1 MPTQAQV
8 DANRRNAS
16 RSTGPGRTDRTRFNG
31 LKHGLRAEQVVLPGE
46 DPAEFEAERQAWID
60 DWRPKSHTRA
70 VLVERAAVASWRLR
84 RAVRSEAATRSRA
97 ADDAAFAFDAE
108 LRERVERAVDRFEDD
123 PKAALSLLESTA
135 AGIDRLLGA
144 WGELDAALESGPAA
158 WCQERYHAR
167 LMLLLGHPRV
177 GGLYEAGPLPQ
188 ASARLLRSYA
198 PGAKPLPAGEAEG
211 SVARLRRLAA
221 GAMDRLRELRRH
233 APNPSADRRRA
244 MEAASADTSKEAQL
258 RHRYE
263 MAHEQSLRSSI
274 RGLLALEKSG
284 ADLPDEPEPQPAPAP
299 EAGPAAAPEAVA
311 APAGA
316 DAPGKSITTI
326 DYSTTCAELAS
337 VGAAAPSGVRSGE
350 GAGSPGRPGRPAGAD
365 PGPEMAPN
373 RS

>member
-1 MPTQAQV
+1 MRSELQRQTSR
-8 DANRRNAS
+8 ANGA
-16 RSTGPGRTDRTRFNG
+16 RSKGPKSQLTKDLVKFNG

-60 DWRPKSHTRA
+60 DWKPRSHTRA

-84 RAVRSEAATRSRA
+84 RAVRSESATRSRA

-108 LRERVERAVDRFEDD
+108 LRERVERLVDRFEDD

-188 ASARLLRSYA
+188 ASARLLRSHA
-198 PGAKPLPAGEAEG
+198 PGAKPLPAGEAEESIAG
-211 SVARLRRLAA
+211 LRRLAA
-221 GAMDRLRELRRH
+221 GAMDRLRELRQH
-233 APNPSADRRRA
+233 APDPSADRRRA

-263 MAHEQSLRSSI
+263 MAHEQSLRSAI

-284 ADLPDEPEPQPAPAP
+284 ADL
-299 EAGPAAAPEAVA
+299 AGR
-311 APAGA
+311 
-316 DAPGKSITTI
+316 DA
-326 DYSTTCAELAS
+326 
-337 VGAAAPSGVRSGE
+337 
-350 GAGSPGRPGRPAGAD
+350 AD
-365 PGPEMAPN
+365 PGPEPVAPAGSPAEAPSPEVDSPGPVASPAASAPGSVGAGAPGSN
-373 RS
+373 PSRPAAPMPAPTGRPRAAAGASGGGSTP

>member
-1 MPTQAQV
+1 MASAEQIK
-8 DANRRNAS
+8 ANRNNS
-16 RSTGPGRTDRTRFNG
+16 KRSTGPARTDATRFNG

-46 DPAEFEAERQAWID
+46 SQDEFEAERQAWLD

-84 RAVRSEAATRSRA
+84 RAVRSESATRSRA

-158 WCQERYHAR
+158 WCQERYHTR

-188 ASARLLRSYA
+188 ASARLLRSHA

-211 SVARLRRLAA
+211 SVAGLRRLAA

-233 APNPSADRRRA
+233 APDPSADRRRA
-244 MEAASADTSKEAQL
+244 MEAAGGDTSKEAQL

-263 MAHEQSLRSSI
+263 MAHEQSLRSAI

-284 ADLPDEPEPQPAPAP
+284 ADL
-299 EAGPAAAPEAVA
+299 AGR
-311 APAGA
+311 
-316 DAPGKSITTI
+316 DA
-326 DYSTTCAELAS
+326 
-337 VGAAAPSGVRSGE
+337 
-350 GAGSPGRPGRPAGAD
+350 AD
-365 PGPEMAPN
+365 PGPEPVAPAGSPGEAPSPEVDSSGPVASPAASAPGSVGAGAPGSN
-373 RS
+373 PGRPATPSPAPKTRPRAAAAASGGGSTP